1 MLHALLYLSTIEGPP
16 LVESAFLVSLPSAP
30 STAEWARVR
39 GAVTRRVVNGYSGHD
54 FVLASIVRMHEVV
67 SRGFTGQNGVRV
79 AGLGPV
85 EKPGIEDVDLGDVLQ
100 GHGEINAKAGEIVE
114 LLRIDD

>member
-16 LVESAFLVSLPSAP
+16 LVESVFFVSLPSAP
-30 STAEWARVR
+30 STAEWAKVR
-39 GAVTRRVVNGYSGHD
+39 SVVTRRVVNAYSGHD

-67 SRGFTGQNGVRV
+67 SRGFTGQNGARV

-85 EKPGIEDVDLGDVLQ
+85 EKKGVEDIDLGDVLQ

>member
-1 MLHALLYLSTIEGPP
+1 M
-16 LVESAFLVSLPSAP
+16 
-30 STAEWARVR
+30 
-39 GAVTRRVVNGYSGHD
+39 NGYSGHD

-67 SRGFTGQNGVRV
+67 SRGFTGQNGTRV

-85 EKPGIEDVDLGDVLQ
+85 EQKGIEDIDLGDVLQ
-100 GHGEINAKAGEIVE
+100 GHGEINAKAAEIVD